1 MSEDLSYWV
10 ITESEEAFGPYGS
23 FEAAYFFASM
33 NLEPG
38 TWTINHT

>member
-1 MSEDLSYWV
+1 MSSTVNWWV
-10 ITESEEAFGPYGS
+10 ITSNENAFGPYDTY
-23 FEAAYFFASM
+23 EAAYFFATM